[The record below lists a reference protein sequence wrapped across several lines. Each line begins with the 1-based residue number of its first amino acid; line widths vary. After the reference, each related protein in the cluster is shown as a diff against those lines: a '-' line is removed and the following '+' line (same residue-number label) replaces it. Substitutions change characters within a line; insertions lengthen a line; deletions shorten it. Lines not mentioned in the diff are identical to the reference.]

1 MSKCPPQVFVVLVQD
16 TGASYRST
24 ACFFMAIIHIKKLG
38 VVTLL
43 VSPQSAQIFSGYD
56 TQQMPGQLYDGL
68 NSG

>member
-1 MSKCPPQVFVVLVQD
+1 MPH
-16 TGASYRST
+16 TGALLVFYGNNT
-24 ACFFMAIIHIKKLG
+24 YNKLG